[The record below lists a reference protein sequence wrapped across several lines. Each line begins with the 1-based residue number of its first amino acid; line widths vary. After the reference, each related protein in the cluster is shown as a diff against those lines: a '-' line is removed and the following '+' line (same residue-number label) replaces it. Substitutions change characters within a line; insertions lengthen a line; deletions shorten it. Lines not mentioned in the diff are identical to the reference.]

1 MYYITYYKTKRTIDN
16 PKVSSDL
23 RIRKLIQNPHFAQNK
38 DDLIDKYLN
47 IKSLTID
54 LEDIEYVKYAMKDK
68 DLKHLVS
75 LYVLINRVSFDAADA
90 ITILNNNYLNWLFIN
105 EIINCKWMVNR
116 NEEPSNVDI
125 LNAINRFFSILEQY
139 ENTSDQ
145 YVKRKIKYEMNIIKY
160 YLKTLIDLKNNNQT
174 SKSKPKTLKLGKN
187 SLKIN

>member
-105 EIINCKWMVNR
+105 EIINCKWMVNY
-116 NEEPSNVDI
+116 NEELNNLNLLNTVKRLLI
-125 LNAINRFFSILEQY
+125 LIDQY
-139 ENTSDQ
+139 EIVTDI
-145 YVKRKIKYEMNIIKY
+145 KMKEKIINEIKLIKY
-160 YLKTLIDLKNNNQT
+160 YIDTILNKENDKTEFR
-174 SKSKPKTLKLGKN
+174 TLKLGKRFIKGHN
-187 SLKIN
+187 